1 MPEARWKTSLA
12 AAVMV
17 FGLVAIVVVALTMFV
32 GGFTKSEPVVVTAP
46 RAGLV
51 MAPDAKVKMR
61 GVEVGRVAS
70 VSYTGEDAELKLDM
84 DPSMMSKIPANA
96 TVEIDSTTVFGAKFV
111 NLVVPEDPSSNSLQ
125 PGDVIGA
132 DSVTVEFNTLFQHLT
147 DVLDQVQPEKLN
159 ATLGALASALRGRGE
174 DLGIL
179 LEQGDQYLKTMNPTL
194 PQLEYDI
201 NATADVSNVY
211 AETAED
217 LLKIVDNAT
226 GTSGS
231 IVEEQANLDLLLM
244 NVTGLANTG
253 NAVLRENEA
262 NVVTALDSLTDT
274 TTLLAEYSPELTCF
288 ITGLNAARI
297 KFEPMTG
304 TGKYSSIML
313 STNFMLGAE
322 AYRAPEELPKVAA
335 SGGPNCYGLPDFD
348 PKRDG
353 FAPFAVANTGAK
365 PYVPSE
371 QARLSV
377 PTIFRF
383 LFDGYTEADE

>member
-1 MPEARWKTSLA
+1 MPEARWKTKLA

-17 FGLVAIVVVALTMFV
+17 LSLVAIVVVALTMFV
-32 GGFTKSEPVVVTAP
+32 GGFTKSESVLVTAP
-46 RAGLV
+46 RSGLV
-51 MAPDAKVKMR
+51 MDPDAKVKMR
-61 GVEVGRVAS
+61 GVQVGKVGS
-70 VSYTGEDAELKLDM
+70 VSYTGDGAELQLDM

-111 NLVVPEDPSSNSLQ
+111 NFVVPEDPSPQSLQ
-125 PGDVIGA
+125 PGTVISA

-147 DVLDQVQPEKLN
+147 EVLDQVQPEKLN
-159 ATLGALASALRGRGE
+159 ATLGALSSALRGRGE

-194 PQLEYDI
+194 PQLEYDVR
-201 NATADVSNVY
+201 ATAEVSNIY
-211 AETAED
+211 ADTAQD
-217 LLKIVDNAT
+217 LLKVVENVT

-253 NAVLRENEA
+253 NAVLRENETNA
-262 NVVTALDSLTDT
+262 EAALDSLTHT
-274 TTLLAEYSPELTCF
+274 TTLLGEYSPELTCF
-288 ITGLNAARI
+288 ITGLNQARI

-304 TGKYSSIML
+304 TGKYASLML
-313 STNFMLGAE
+313 STNFLLGAK
-322 AYRAPEELPKVAA
+322 AYEAPEELPRVAA
-335 SGGPNCYGLPDFD
+335 SGGPNCYGLPGFD

-353 FAPFAVANTGAK
+353 NAPFVVANTAPS

-371 QARLSV
+371 QASLSV
-377 PTIFRF
+377 PTLFRF
-383 LFDGYTEADE
+383 LFDGYTEADQ

>member
-17 FGLVAIVVVALTMFV
+17 FGLVAIIVAALTMFV
-32 GGFTKSEPVVVTAP
+32 GGFTKSEPVIVTAP
-46 RAGLV
+46 RSGLV
-51 MAPDAKVKMR
+51 MDPDAKVKMR
-61 GVEVGRVAS
+61 GVQVGKVAS
-70 VSYTGEDAELKLDM
+70 VSYTGENAELKLDM

-111 NLVVPEDPSSNSLQ
+111 NFVVPEDPSPNSLQ
-125 PGDVIGA
+125 PGTVIGA

-147 DVLDQVQPEKLN
+147 DVLDQVEPEKLN

-179 LEQGDQYLKTMNPTL
+179 LEQSDQYLQTMNPTL
-194 PQLEYDI
+194 PQVEYDI
-201 NATADVSNVY
+201 KATADVSNIY
-211 AETAED
+211 ADAAQD

-253 NAVLRENEA
+253 NTVLRENEA
-262 NVVTALDSLTDT
+262 NAVTALDSLTDT

-322 AYRAPEELPKVAA
+322 AYKAPGELPKVGA

-348 PKRDG
+348 PKTDG
-353 FAPFAVANTGAK
+353 NAPFAVANTGAT

-371 QARLSV
+371 QTRLSV
-377 PTIFRF
+377 PTLFRF
-383 LFDGYTEADE
+383 LFDGYTEADQ

>member
-17 FGLVAIVVVALTMFV
+17 FGLVAIVVMALTMFV
-32 GGFTKSEPVVVTAP
+32 GGFTKSEPVIVTAP

-51 MAPDAKVKMR
+51 MDTDAKVKMR
-61 GVEVGRVAS
+61 GVQVGKVAS
-70 VSYTGEDAELKLDM
+70 ISYTGDGAELKLDM
-84 DPSMMSKIPANA
+84 DPAMMSQIPANA
-96 TVEIDSTTVFGAKFV
+96 TVQIDSTTVFGAKFV
-111 NLVVPEDPSSNSLQ
+111 NFVVPEAPSSNSLQ
-125 PGDVIGA
+125 PGTVISA
-132 DSVTVEFNTLFQHLT
+132 DNVTVEFNTLFQHLT
-147 DVLDQVQPEKLN
+147 QVLDQVQPEKLN

-179 LEQGDQYLKTMNPTL
+179 LEQSDQYLKTMNPTL
-194 PQLEYDI
+194 PQVEYDI
-201 NATADVSNVY
+201 KATADVSNIY
-211 AETAED
+211 ADTAQD

-262 NVVTALDSLTDT
+262 NAVTALDTLTHT
-274 TTLLAEYSPELTCF
+274 TTLLQKYSPELTCF

-322 AYRAPEELPKVAA
+322 AYKAPGELPKVAA

-348 PKRDG
+348 PKKDG
-353 FAPFAVANTGAK
+353 AAPFVVANTGAK

-383 LFDGYTEADE
+383 LFDGYTEADQ